1 MLIKLKLPVLTTGVP
16 IYPTEGG
23 INKDSAAP
31 ELHHYCN
38 IVAGKAAIGS
48 LKPWPRVIGLCL
60 PTRSV
65 EGQVYGY

>member
-23 INKDSAAP
+23 INKDSAVP

-38 IVAGKAAIGS
+38 TVAGKAAIGS
-48 LKPWPRVIGLCL
+48 LKPWQQIISLCL
-60 PTRSV
+60 PALFAK
-65 EGQVYGY
+65 GWIYGY